1 MEISKNNIKSVT
13 INTINQGELTSMITN
28 SLINGKPL
36 CWSNGTLF
44 SFEPYAMTDWTQQEA
59 AAGNIYYFSITH
71 CKMDQY
77 KEALTDDNNQAVPII
92 NLDHHAFWKEIL
104 IGL

>member
-1 MEISKNNIKSVT
+1 MEIIKNNIKQVT
-13 INTINQGELTSMITN
+13 INTINQGEMDSMVSN

-44 SFEPYAMTDWTQQEA
+44 SFEPYGITDWSTKEA
-59 AAGNIYYFSITH
+59 AAGNIYYFSLTH
-71 CKMDQY
+71 CKVDKYPGELEDGNRQF
-77 KEALTDDNNQAVPII
+77 VPVL

-104 IGL
+104 ANV